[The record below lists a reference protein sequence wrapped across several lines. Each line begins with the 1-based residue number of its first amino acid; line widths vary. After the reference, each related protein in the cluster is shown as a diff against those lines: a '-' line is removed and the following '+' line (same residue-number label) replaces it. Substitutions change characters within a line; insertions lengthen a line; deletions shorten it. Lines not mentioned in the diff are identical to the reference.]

1 MFSRSF
7 QGGIHPDY
15 SKYLSKDLPIKRL
28 DLPDQV
34 TIPLVQH
41 IGAICHPVVKTGDQ
55 VKAGTL
61 IAESEKLIS
70 AKIHSSISGKV
81 KAIKKADHPVIGS
94 CNAIIIES
102 DKTDEKE
109 PLAGDYPIKVEEFTP
124 QNIIDII
131 KQAGIVGMG
140 GAGFPTHVKLTP
152 SKGKTIDTFIL
163 NGAECEPYL
172 TCDDRMMQEHA
183 KEVLLGSLLIM
194 KAVGVK
200 KGVIAIED
208 NKPKALKAMSDAL
221 VDLDKEGNDIEIVSL
236 HTKYPQGGEK
246 QLIKALTNR
255 EVPPAKLPFD
265 VGCIVDN
272 VQTAYAIYEAVYN
285 KKPLYERVLTVTG
298 DAIGEP
304 ANLRVRIGTPISY
317 IIEKSGGEKTT
328 LGKLINGGP
337 MMGIAQYV
345 DSAPVIKG
353 TSGILLLS
361 KKQVSI
367 KEPDP
372 CIRCGICVEACPMN
386 LMPTE
391 IAKAAEYGKF
401 DIANNAN
408 ASDCMECGCCSY
420 VCPANIELVH
430 LIKHAKRSIQCDL

>member
-7 QGGIHPDY
+7 KGGIHPDY
-15 SKYLSKDLPIKRL
+15 SKSLTKDLPIKSL

-34 TIPLVQH
+34 IIPLVQH
-41 IGAICHPVVKTGDQ
+41 IGAICHPVVKVGDQ

-70 AKIHSSISGKV
+70 ASIHSSISGKV
-81 KAIKKADHPVIGS
+81 KAIKKAEHPVIGS

-102 DKTDEKE
+102 DKKDEKDSLIE
-109 PLAGDYPIKVEEFTP
+109 DYLNSPDNITP
-124 QNIIDII
+124 DQIRDIV
-131 KQAGIVGMG
+131 KKAGIVGMG
-140 GAGFPTHVKLTP
+140 GAAFPTHVKLSP
-152 SKGKTIDTFIL
+152 PKDKKIDTFIL

-172 TCDDRMMQEHA
+172 TCDDRMMQEHSQ
-183 KEVLLGSLLIM
+183 EVLKGSILIM
-194 KAVGVK
+194 KAVGVE
-200 KGVIAIED
+200 KGIVAIED
-208 NKPKALKAMSDAL
+208 NKPKAIEAMKKAVSEIDNKEYN
-221 VDLDKEGNDIEIVSL
+221 LDIIIL

-265 VGCIVDN
+265 VGCMVDN
-272 VQTAYAIYEAVYN
+272 IQTAYAIYEAVYN
-285 KKPLYERVLTVTG
+285 RKPLYERVLTITG
-298 DAIGEP
+298 DAIKEP
-304 ANLRVRIGTPISY
+304 SNILVRIGTPISY
-317 IIEKSGGEKTT
+317 IIQQCKGVEGT
-328 LGKLINGGP
+328 LAKLINGGP
-337 MMGIAQYV
+337 MMGIAQYI

-361 KKQVSI
+361 EESVKL
-367 KEPDP
+367 KESQP
-372 CIRCGICVEACPMN
+372 CIRCGRCIEACPVN
-386 LMPTE
+386 LMPTD

-401 DIANNAN
+401 DIANNSN
-408 ASDCMECGCCSY
+408 ASDCIECGCCSY

>member
-1 MFSRSF
+1 LLSKSF
-7 QGGIHPDY
+7 KGGIHPDY
-15 SKYLSKDLPIKRL
+15 SKNLTKNLPIKTL
-28 DLPDQV
+28 DIPDQV
-34 TIPLVQH
+34 IIPLVQH
-41 IGAICHPVVKTGDQ
+41 IGAICHPVVKVGDQ

-70 AKIHSSISGKV
+70 AKIYSSISGKI
-81 KAIKKADHPVIGS
+81 KAIKKAEHPVIGS
-94 CNAIIIES
+94 CNAIIIDS

-109 PLAGDYPIKVEEFTP
+109 TLTGDYPVKMEDFTS

-140 GAGFPTHVKLTP
+140 GAGFPTHVKLSP
-152 SKGKTIDTFIL
+152 PADKKIDTFIL

-172 TCDDRMMQEHA
+172 TCDDRMMQEHS
-183 KEVLLGSLLIM
+183 KEVLKGSILIM

-200 KGVIAIED
+200 KGIVAIED
-208 NKPKALKAMSDAL
+208 NKPKAIEAMRTSL
-221 VDLDKEGNDIEIVSL
+221 NEIRDTRYELRIVVL

-265 VGCIVDN
+265 VGCMVDN
-272 VQTAYAIYEAVYN
+272 IQTAYAIYEAVYN
-285 KKPLYERVLTVTG
+285 KKPLYERVLTITG
-298 DAIGEP
+298 DAIKEP
-304 ANLRVRIGTPISY
+304 SNLRVRIGTPISY
-317 IIEKSGGEKTT
+317 IIEKCNGAKDS
-328 LGKLINGGP
+328 LAKLINGGP
-337 MMGIAQYV
+337 MMGIAQYI
-345 DSAPVIKG
+345 DTAPIIKG

-361 KKQVSI
+361 EKQVNI

-372 CIRCGICVEACPMN
+372 CIRCGRCIEACPVN
-386 LMPTE
+386 LIPID
-391 IAKAAEYGKF
+391 IARAAEYGKF

-408 ASDCMECGCCSY
+408 ASDCIECGCCSY